1 MFPDKQVP
9 SHAEVLP
16 TAGPLVRASMALGAQ
31 NVSAA
36 QSLLFKY
43 IGGHACSSWPRSL
56 QQHLWLRPMLP
67 LWMRMWREVS
77 LNLQV
82 SSC

>member
-1 MFPDKQVP
+1 MIPDKQVP

-16 TAGPLVRASMALGAQ
+16 TAGPLVRASMAPRAQ
-31 NVSAA
+31 KLNVA

-43 IGGHACSSWPRSL
+43 IDGHACSSWQRSL
-56 QQHLWLRPMLP
+56 QQLLWLRPMLP
-67 LWMRMWREVS
+67 LWMRMWLQVS
-77 LNLQV
+77 LALQV